1 MQINL
6 DAVVAMRCNDLHVN
20 VQDASGDRI
29 LAGDMLNKEPTN
41 WKLWVNPARIH
52 HQSDARDRK
61 TREQTEVEDTHV
73 GHVLGEVRRTARKFP
88 KSPRMKRGM
97 VEDSCRIYGS
107 LEGNKV
113 QGDFHITARGHGYME
128 FGEHLSHEGTLRFF
142 PHSPPSWSSGLSLPP
157 LPSLSP
163 LSVCLFQTIHD

>member
-52 HQSDARDRK
+52 HQSDSRDRK
-61 TREQTEVEDTHV
+61 TREETEAEDTHV

-97 VEDSCRIYGS
+97 AEDSCRIYGS

-128 FGEHLSHEGTLRFF
+128 FGEHLSHEGMY
-142 PHSPPSWSSGLSLPP
+142 SLPFATTVWP
-157 LPSLSP
+157 TRPFAYEPSQRLEK
-163 LSVCLFQTIHD
+163 QD